1 MQGDPIGLIYAYW
14 AIIYFGSFLKF
25 KEVELIFGIRSFQQY
40 VKVTHISFDENG
52 LGYILCDFFR
62 KRDRFYDFFLHFRQ
76 K

>member
-40 VKVTHISFDENG
+40 VG
-52 LGYILCDFFR
+52 
-62 KRDRFYDFFLHFRQ
+62 LHFVRFFP
-76 K
+76 KKGPIL